1 MGLRHRTA
9 VSMIRM
15 QRQQAEANA
24 KSVTGKSPLRSARSV
39 SFSQI
44 DPARDPRRHHLS
56 TPLHRHDQEDS
67 LRLLQ
72 RLREA
77 LHPWSNQ
84 QTQASKEYESLQ
96 DELMRLSQHIAQQK
110 TQATA
115 EIWDDQAAPYHYAA
129 DEGPDSLPY
138 RTIKIV
144 TTGTQPIERL
154 DVTPMDLSR
163 YRQGIQE
170 TPAPARN
177 LTLVPA
183 DKTPAPE
190 PKDLLIG
197 EEVQLGQ
204 ATANLTQQSLAS
216 RGPSSTRIAISP
228 EVALSLLDT

>member
-15 QRQQAEANA
+15 QRQKAEA
-24 KSVTGKSPLRSARSV
+24 SGTRVTGKTPSRPARNV

-44 DPARDPRRHHLS
+44 DPAVAQRRTNLS

-77 LHPWSNQ
+77 LQPWTNEQSK
-84 QTQASKEYESLQ
+84 ASKEYESLQ

-110 TQATA
+110 SQMTA
-115 EIWDDQAAPYHYAA
+115 EIWDDQTVPYRYAT

-138 RTIKIV
+138 RTIRIV
-144 TTGTQPIERL
+144 TSESHPIERL

-163 YRQGIQE
+163 YRQVIQE
-170 TPAPARN
+170 TPAPTRN
-177 LTLVPA
+177 LTLVSA
-183 DKTPAPE
+183 DKAPVPE
-190 PKDLLIG
+190 AKDLLID

-204 ATANLTQQSLAS
+204 ATANLTQESLQA
-216 RGPSSTRIAISP
+216 RGPGNARTAISP
-228 EVALSLLDT
+228 KVALSLLDT